1 MKFCR
6 FNNDRIGVVQGELIH
21 DVTSLFDRQLSWPTA
36 AGDTIIAQL
45 PTVHANGI
53 DLAKMPVVQLADV
66 RLESP
71 VANPNKIIGAPVNY
85 HAHIAEAN
93 ADSEI
98 NSGRTYTTLEAYGLF
113 LKANSSLI
121 GPEDE
126 ISLAFADRRTDHE
139 VELVVVIGKTAR
151 HVSRDDAFGYI
162 AGYTVGLDMTV
173 RGAEVPSYR
182 KSPDSYCVLGPWL
195 VTPDEIKNPDKLG
208 LSLAVNGEI
217 RQAAKTDLLIL
228 GVARLIEY
236 ASAIYTLYP
245 GDIIMTGTPA
255 GVGPVEAGDLIDA
268 TVEHV
273 GSLRIRVVPSRPT
286 RQVAPLVAGAQF
298 HVPAGSV
305 V

>member
-6 FNNDRIGVVQGELIH
+6 FNTNRIGVVQGDLIH
-21 DVTSLFDRQLSWPTA
+21 DVTSLFDRQLFWPTA
-36 AGDTIIAQL
+36 PGDAVIAQL
-45 PTVHANGI
+45 QAVQAAGI
-53 DLAKMPVVQLADV
+53 DLANMPTVSLADV

-93 ADSEI
+93 ADNQI

-121 GPEDE
+121 GPRDV
-126 ISLAFADRRTDHE
+126 ISLAFSDRRTDHE

-151 HVSRDDAFGYI
+151 HVSRDDAFGYV

-173 RGAEVPSYR
+173 RGQEVPSYR
-182 KSPDSYCVLGPWL
+182 KSPDGYCVLGPWL
-195 VTPDEIKNPDKLG
+195 VTTDEIGNPDNLA
-208 LSLAVNGEI
+208 LSLRVNGEI
-217 RQAAKTDLLIL
+217 RQSANTDLLIL

-236 ASAIYTLYP
+236 ASAIYTLHP

-255 GVGPVEAGDLIDA
+255 GVGPVEPGDTIEA
-268 TVEHV
+268 TVEEI
-273 GSLRIRVVPSRPT
+273 GSLRI
-286 RQVAPLVAGAQF
+286 QI
-298 HVPAGSV
+298 VPAQSSGGHEILV
-305 V
+305 EGQ

>member
-6 FNNDRIGVVQGELIH
+6 FNHDRIGVVRGDLIH

-36 AGDTIIAQL
+36 PGDTIIAQL
-45 PTVHANGI
+45 PAVHAAGMDIAN
-53 DLAKMPVVQLADV
+53 MPTVALTDV

-98 NSGRTYTTLEAYGLF
+98 NSGRTYTTLKAYGLF

-121 GPEDE
+121 GPQDD

-173 RGAEVPSYR
+173 RGQEVPSYR
-182 KSPDSYCVLGPWL
+182 KSPDGYCVLGPWL
-195 VTPDEIKNPDKLG
+195 VTPDEIENPDKLK
-208 LSLAVNGEI
+208 LSLTVNGEN
-217 RQAAKTDLLIL
+217 RQSANTDLLIL

-236 ASAIYTLYP
+236 ASAVYTLYP

-255 GVGPVEAGDLIDA
+255 GVGPVQAGDVIEA
-268 TVEHV
+268 NVENV
-273 GSLRIRVVPSRPT
+273 GSLRISVIPAQSTVV
-286 RQVAPLVAGAQF
+286 
-298 HVPAGSV
+298 GSE
-305 V
+305 

>member
-6 FNNDRIGVVQGELIH
+6 FNHDRIGVVRGDLIH

-36 AGDTIIAQL
+36 PGDTIIAQL
-45 PTVHANGI
+45 PAVHAAGMDIAN
-53 DLAKMPVVQLADV
+53 MPTVALTDV

-98 NSGRTYTTLEAYGLF
+98 NSGRTYTTLKAYGLF

-121 GPEDE
+121 GPQDD

-173 RGAEVPSYR
+173 RGQEVPSYR
-182 KSPDSYCVLGPWL
+182 KSPDGYCVLGPWL
-195 VTPDEIKNPDKLG
+195 VTPDEIENPDKLK
-208 LSLAVNGEI
+208 LSLTVNGEN
-217 RQAAKTDLLIL
+217 RQSANTDLLIL

-236 ASAIYTLYP
+236 ASAVYTLYP

-255 GVGPVEAGDLIDA
+255 GVGPVQAGDVIEA
-268 TVEHV
+268 SVENV
-273 GSLRIRVVPSRPT
+273 GSLRISVIPAQSTVV
-286 RQVAPLVAGAQF
+286 
-298 HVPAGSV
+298 GSE
-305 V
+305 

>member
-6 FNNDRIGVVQGELIH
+6 FNHDRIGVVEGDLIH

-36 AGDTIIAQL
+36 PGDTIIAQL
-45 PTVHANGI
+45 AAVHAGGI
-53 DLAKMPVVQLADV
+53 DLAQMPAVPLAGV

-71 VANPNKIIGAPVNY
+71 VANPNKIVGAPVNY

-93 ADSEI
+93 ADTEI
-98 NSGRTYTTLEAYGLF
+98 NAGRTYTTLEAYGLF

-121 GPEDE
+121 GPQDD
-126 ISLAFADRRTDHE
+126 ISLAFPDRRTDHE

-151 HVSRDDAFGYI
+151 HVSREDVFGYI

-173 RGAEVPSYR
+173 RGPEVPSYR
-182 KSPDSYCVLGPWL
+182 KSPDGYCVLGPWL
-195 VTPDEIKNPDKLG
+195 VTPDEIENPDNLA
-208 LSLAVNGEI
+208 LSLTVNDEV
-217 RQAAKTDLLIL
+217 RQDANTDLLIL

-255 GVGPVEAGDLIDA
+255 GVGPVEAGDVIVA
-268 TVEHV
+268 TVADV
-273 GSLRIRVVPSRPT
+273 GSLRIRIRPAQSVN
-286 RQVAPLVAGAQF
+286 RPEPLAEGQ
-298 HVPAGSV
+298 S
-305 V
+305 

>member
-6 FNNDRIGVVQGELIH
+6 FNHDRVGVVQGELIH

-36 AGDTIIAQL
+36 AGDAIIAQL
-45 PTVHANGI
+45 PAVVATGI
-53 DLAKMPVVQLADV
+53 DLANMPVVALADV

-121 GPEDE
+121 GPHDE
-126 ISLAFADRRTDHE
+126 ISLAFLDRRTDHE
-139 VELVVVIGKTAR
+139 VELVVIIGKMAR
-151 HVSRDDAFGYI
+151 HVSRDDAYDYI

-173 RGAEVPSYR
+173 RGPEVPSYR
-182 KSPDSYCVLGPWL
+182 KSPDGYCVLGPWI
-195 VTPDEIKNPDKLG
+195 VTPDEIENPDKLA
-208 LSLAVNGEI
+208 LSLTVNGEV
-217 RQAAKTDLLIL
+217 RQTANTELLIL

-236 ASAIYTLYP
+236 ASAIYTLHP

-255 GVGPVEAGDLIDA
+255 GVGPVEAGDVIDA
-268 TVEHV
+268 TVENV
-273 GSLRIRVVPSRPT
+273 GSLHIRVIPAQAANTPE
-286 RQVAPLVAGAQF
+286 PLAAG
-298 HVPAGSV
+298 H
-305 V
+305 

>member
-6 FNNDRIGVVQGELIH
+6 FNNDRIGVVQGDLVH

-36 AGDTIIAQL
+36 PGDTIVAQM
-45 PTVHANGI
+45 PAVHAAGI
-53 DLAKMPVVQLADV
+53 ELAKMPIVPLADV

-93 ADSEI
+93 ADTEI

-121 GPEDE
+121 GPQDE
-126 ISLAFADRRTDHE
+126 MSLAFADRRTDHE

-151 HVSRDDAFGYI
+151 HVSRDDAFEYI
-162 AGYTVGLDMTV
+162 AGFTVGLDMTV
-173 RGAEVPSYR
+173 RGQEVPSYR
-182 KSPDSYCVLGPWL
+182 KSPDGYCVLGPWL
-195 VTPDEIKNPDKLG
+195 VTPDEIENPDN
-208 LSLAVNGEI
+208 LALCLTVNGEV
-217 RQAAKTDLLIL
+217 RQAANTDLLIF

-255 GVGPVEAGDLIDA
+255 GVGPVKAGDVIDA
-268 TVEHV
+268 TVEDV
-273 GSLRIRVVPSRPT
+273 GSLRIRVSPALS
-286 RQVAPLVAGAQF
+286 
-298 HVPAGSV
+298 AGSLELLV
-305 V
+305 EGDQ